1 MTTVQKL
8 TPAQSESTLTSDN
21 VRKGIN
27 ITTGGHRREQR
38 RRRCLL
44 NLLLV
49 AATIVCINAAVTTLL
64 ISWRTP
70 TVVSFDMKKTL
81 DQFTEQASAQ
91 SLDEAQTKA
100 LTERFMTSLNAE
112 LQDWQRRHDALI
124 LVTPAV
130 VSGRATS
137 LMRFRPGWHTEWRRE
152 AATDEKGAAGTVA
165 DFRRSTGK
173 KSGDMGEMYPI
184 AEQDMLTTIQTRLK
198 AMEASGEMAREQE
211 AFKQR
216 VIENTLRP
224 RPVEGLTLAQEN
236 TTHYIDPSLT
246 VSEDLKDHQG
256 RVFARK
262 GQVINPLDTVPFTD
276 TLYFIDAD
284 NPQQLAWMKAQKP
297 GTLTYRVI
305 LVNGD
310 VREATNALNTR
321 IYFDQDGS
329 LCRKFKLKAIPARV
343 TLAEDR
349 RRLRVDTFALDAPEV
364 KP

>member
-1 MTTVQKL
+1 MKGTV
-8 TPAQSESTLTSDN
+8 
-21 VRKGIN
+21 
-27 ITTGGHRREQR
+27 
-38 RRRCLL
+38 
-44 NLLLV
+44 
-49 AATIVCINAAVTTLL
+49 
-64 ISWRTP
+64 
-70 TVVSFDMKKTL
+70 
-81 DQFTEQASAQ
+81 DQFTDQAGAQ
-91 SLDEAQTKA
+91 SLNEAQMSV
-100 LTERFMTSLNAE
+100 LTERFMQTLSTQ
-112 LQDWQRRHDALI
+112 LQEYQRDHNVLI

-130 VSGRATS
+130 VSG
-137 LMRFRPGWHTEWRRE
+137 
-152 AATDEKGAAGTVA
+152 AADITGEIQSAVAQKMAAGGGSNVPTSAHTACPV
-165 DFRRSTGK
+165 RHGTGK
-173 KSGDMGEMYPI
+173 KPGHMGEMYPI

-224 RPVEGLTLAQEN
+224 KPVEGLTLAQEN

-284 NPQQLAWMKAQKP
+284 NPQQLAWMKKQNP

-329 LCRKFKLKAIPARV
+329 LSRKFELKTIPARV
-343 TLAEDR
+343 TMAEDR
-349 RRLRVDTFALDAPEV
+349 RRLRVDSFALDVPEV